1 MAVRRSVLAWAAR
14 LTERW
19 LNADPSDQ
27 LGRAIVCGCGQAA
40 RYVDR
45 RKKRVHTALGELEL
59 ERAYYHCSH
68 CGTGF
73 CPRDRR
79 LGIEGHLSPA
89 VLRMTASVG
98 ALVSFQEGS
107 QLLQELAGVE
117 VHAKQ
122 VERSA
127 EALGAEIATDEK
139 QDVEAIT
146 HTPVP
151 PTLYL
156 GIDGTGVPMRASELV
171 GRAGKQPDGSAK
183 TREVKICTI
192 WSAESRDA
200 EDRPVR
206 DPGSVTYSAGIES
219 AATLDTEEVLAE
231 FTQRVVR
238 EAARRRLTEAARIVV
253 LGDCAPFIWNI
264 AEELFPRAIQIAD
277 RYHVKE
283 YLSTVAKAIYG
294 ADSLRAKSWAQRRH
308 EELDRGRF
316 ANLLQAVRRRAP
328 HAEEAR
334 KCFQYLVRNRERMRY
349 PEFETQGLC
358 TSSGVVEAGCKVVV
372 GTRLKRAGMHWTL
385 AGADAIIALRCSKLS
400 GRFEDFWERRSRR
413 RVA

>member
-14 LTERW
+14 LIERW
-19 LNADPSDQ
+19 LHADLSDQ
-27 LGRAIVCGCGQAA
+27 LGPAVLCECGQAA

-45 RKKRVHTALGELEL
+45 RKKRVQTALGELEL
-59 ERAYYHCSH
+59 ERAYYHCSP
-68 CGTGF
+68 CGAGF

-107 QLLQELAGVE
+107 QLLKELAGVT
-117 VHAKQ
+117 VDAKQ
-122 VERSA
+122 IERSA

-146 HTPVP
+146 PTPLP

-156 GIDGTGVPMRASELV
+156 GIDGTGVPLRASELA

-200 EDRPVR
+200 EGRPVR

-219 AATLDTEEVLAE
+219 ATTRDTEEVLAE
-231 FTQRVVR
+231 FTQRVLR
-238 EAARRRLTEAARIVV
+238 EATRRRFTEAERIVV
-253 LGDCAPFIWNI
+253 LGDCAPFIWNLT
-264 AEELFPRAIQIAD
+264 EELFPWAIQIAD

-283 YLSTVAKAIYG
+283 YLSTVAKALYG
-294 ADSLRAKSWAQRRH
+294 AESRQAKRWAERRH
-308 EELDRGRF
+308 EELDCGRF
-316 ANLLQAVRRRAP
+316 ANLLRAVRR
-328 HAEEAR
+328 HASHSEEAR
-334 KCFQYLVRNRERMRY
+334 KCFRYLVRNRERVRY

-358 TSSGVVEAGCKVVV
+358 TSTGVVEAGCKVVV

-385 AGADAIIALRCSKLS
+385 AGANAIIALRCSKLS